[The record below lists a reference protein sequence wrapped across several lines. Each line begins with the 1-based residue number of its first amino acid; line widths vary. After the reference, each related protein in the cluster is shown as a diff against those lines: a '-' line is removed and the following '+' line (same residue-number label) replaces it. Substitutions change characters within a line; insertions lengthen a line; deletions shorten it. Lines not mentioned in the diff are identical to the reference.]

1 MQFLEQLM
9 TSMGQNVKFS
19 VEQVCEGDEF
29 TAGINWHL
37 GKYHLP
43 FPIIFI
49 CVSLF
54 NNTLSMNNVTN
65 SRYLLFRDRMERKA
79 SSFYQRMQ
87 LLRMLIRGGNTT
99 NKVVSNTLPNDNFI
113 SKQEHTTNIILNVQ
127 ESSSCDRVTNQT
139 RRHSAGNQQN
149 KYY

>member
-37 GKYHLP
+37 GKYQLQ

-65 SRYLLFRDRMERKA
+65 SRYLLFRGRMERKA

-87 LLRMLIRGGNTT
+87 LL
-99 NKVVSNTLPNDNFI
+99 
-113 SKQEHTTNIILNVQ
+113 
-127 ESSSCDRVTNQT
+127 
-139 RRHSAGNQQN
+139 
-149 KYY
+149 